1 MTNNKYT
8 LWFDFEGNINPIK
21 ASVQALQKSL
31 KDIKIPDNI
40 GAGLEKTFSRLSSE
54 FDNLEAIV
62 KTGFDDI
69 GNISKAEKSFGK
81 ITELISQLN
90 V

>member
-1 MTNNKYT
+1 
-8 LWFDFEGNINPIK
+8 
-21 ASVQALQKSL
+21 
-31 KDIKIPDNI
+31 
-40 GAGLEKTFSRLSSE
+40 LEKTFSRLATE
-54 FDNLEAIV
+54 FDNFEAII

-81 ITELISQLN
+81 ISTLVNQLT